1 MGGIVSIEIRE
12 AAFGCATLLASH
24 NGTDTVVLDLSKLS
38 TWTDY
43 FIVTSAT
50 SSTHLR
56 GLARQVDEY
65 LSSLGY
71 NPLRRPRVA
80 EDEEWCLVD
89 YGDFVVHIMGARAR
103 EFYELETLWFGAEV
117 TKVAQPGP

>member
-1 MGGIVSIEIRE
+1 MSIDVRE
-12 AAFGCATLLASH
+12 AAFGCATLLAGH
-24 NGTDTVVLDLSKLS
+24 NGMDTVILDLSKLS
-38 TWTDY
+38 TWTDF

-50 SSTHLR
+50 SSTHLK

-65 LSSLGY
+65 LLTLGY
-71 NPLRRPRVA
+71 SPLRKPKLA

-103 EFYELETLWFGAEV
+103 EFYELETLWFGAEA
-117 TKVAQPGP
+117 TKVAPPGP